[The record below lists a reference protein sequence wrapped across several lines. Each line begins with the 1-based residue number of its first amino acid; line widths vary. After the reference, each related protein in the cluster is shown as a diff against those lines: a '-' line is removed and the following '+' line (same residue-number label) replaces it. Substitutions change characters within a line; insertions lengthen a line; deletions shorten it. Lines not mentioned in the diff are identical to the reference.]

1 MMARQALGA
10 AAKNVMANTRV
21 TKAEADEMIAEFGS
35 ISNALRVFIIRWK
48 REKHNDSKRNGEV
61 VRPVR

>member
-1 MMARQALGA
+1 MARQPLGA
-10 AAKNVMANTRV
+10 AAKSVMANTRV

-48 REKHNDSKRNGEV
+48 REKKNEGAGSSKA
-61 VRPVR
+61 VRSGG

>member
-1 MMARQALGA
+1 MARQPLGA
-10 AAKNVMANTRV
+10 AAKSVMANTRV

-48 REKHNDSKRNGEV
+48 REKKNEGTGSSKA
-61 VRPVR
+61 VRSGG